1 MAHRLAGLLE
11 NLVEATATPYPVDR
25 YLEFVSPMLTWR
37 ETRAKVVRH
46 ERRTDR
52 TVTLTLAPTR
62 QWKGHVAGQYVEV
75 STVVDGVRH
84 RRFFSPAN
92 AEQDARTIELTV
104 TAHDDG
110 FISKHLRENV
120 RAGDV
125 LGLGTA
131 AGAFTLP
138 AQRPEH
144 TVLVSGGSGITPVI
158 SMLRTLVA
166 EGHHKP
172 VTLVHYARSA
182 DDVPYLAE
190 LEATARAIGNV
201 DVRLH
206 FTRTAD
212 GERFDGG
219 RFAPEHL
226 DGLADAD
233 GAQVFLCGPSSLMT
247 QVREHMDARGLGDRL
262 HSEAFTVDT
271 APVIDPNQPITGT
284 LTYTESDTASEN
296 DGRTILE
303 QAEATGLNPEY
314 GCRMGICFSCTKVRK
329 SGCTRNILTGE
340 LDSEADQPI
349 QICVSAPVG
358 DVDIEL

>member
-1 MAHRLAGLLE
+1 MARRLAGLLE

-25 YLEFVSPMLTWR
+25 YLEFVNPMLTWR
-37 ETRAKVVRH
+37 ETRAKVL
-46 ERRTDR
+46 RRELQTDR
-52 TVTLTLAPTR
+52 TVTLTLTPTR
-62 QWKGHVAGQYVEV
+62 QWKGHTAGQYIEV
-75 STVVDGVRH
+75 SAVVDGVRH

-92 AEQDARTIELTV
+92 AENGDGTIELTV

-110 FISKHLRENV
+110 FISKHLRSQLQV
-120 RAGDV
+120 GDV
-125 LGLGTA
+125 VGLSAA
-131 AGAFTLP
+131 AGEFVLP

-166 EGHHKP
+166 EGHTKP
-172 VTLVHYARSA
+172 VTLVHYAR
-182 DDVPYLAE
+182 DPQDVPYAAE
-190 LEATARAIGNV
+190 LTALANSVDNV
-201 DVRLH
+201 DVR
-206 FTRTAD
+206 FRYTRGAD
-212 GERFDGG
+212 GEHFTP
-219 RFAPEHL
+219 AHL

-233 GAQVFLCGPSSLMT
+233 GAQVFLCGPASLMAA
-247 QVREHMDARGLGDRL
+247 VKDDMADRGLSDRL

-271 APVIDPNQPITGT
+271 SPVIDPNQPITGT
-284 LTYTESDTASEN
+284 VTYTESDLSSSN

-303 QAEATGLNPEY
+303 QAEAAGLSPEY
-314 GCRMGICFSCTKVRK
+314 GCRMGICFSCTSVRR

-349 QICVSAPVG
+349 QICVNAPVG